1 MPKPLRVLFVSVAV
15 LYALV
20 LGWLVSET
28 ARISAAVPPAPLP
41 PFECCTPYLRGSGAA
56 VPLNAKEFDR
66 FDLQDGSMLSL
77 RLVPSDGKTP
87 ALLFAVLTSPD
98 AATLTVNAASVGSRP
113 VLGSFAGHG
122 AEVGYDGSTAALW
135 TCFEVAPPL
144 HDAASLS
151 VSVTAVNSDGSR
163 AVFSRKGVPSHAL

>member
-1 MPKPLRVLFVSVAV
+1 MPKPLRVFFVSVAV

-41 PFECCTPYLRGSGAA
+41 PFECCAPWVRGSAA
-56 VPLNAKEFDR
+56 VPVNAREFDR
-66 FDLQDGSMLSL
+66 FESSDGSALSL

-135 TCFEVAPPL
+135 TCFEVAPSL
-144 HDAASLS
+144 RDGSALS
-151 VSVTAVNSDGSR
+151 VSVTAVNSVGSR
-163 AVFSRKGVPSHAL
+163 SVFSRKGVLSHAL

>member
-1 MPKPLRVLFVSVAV
+1 MPKPLRVFLVSVAV

-20 LGWLVSET
+20 LGWLVFET
-28 ARISAAVPPAPLP
+28 ARIAAAVPPALP
-41 PFECCTPYLRGSGAA
+41 PFECCTPYLRGSAA

-66 FDLQDGSMLSL
+66 FDNPDGSALSL
-77 RLVPSDGKTP
+77 RLVPSDGQTP
-87 ALLFAVLTSPD
+87 ALLFAVLSSPD
-98 AATLTVNAASVGSRP
+98 AASISVNSASLGSRP

-122 AEVGYDGSTAALW
+122 IEVGYDGSSVALW

-144 HDAASLS
+144 YDGSPLS

-163 AVFSRKGVPSHAL
+163 LVFQRKGVPSYAL